1 MSFLLHWQCGIILLA
16 AVHALIS
23 LQFCKVSFVGHGRL
37 CSHLAEAIWCV
48 LALLDVWVRLGCSGG
63 AGLAHCLMEADVTV
77 FKARIRTGKAKQVT
91 DEFWV
96 YDNRCELP
104 NDIRW
109 DQGPVSL
116 RGRSPLLLYPA

>member
-1 MSFLLHWQCGIILLA
+1 M
-16 AVHALIS
+16 
-23 LQFCKVSFVGHGRL
+23 
-37 CSHLAEAIWCV
+37 
-48 LALLDVWVRLGCSGG
+48 
-63 AGLAHCLMEADVTV
+63 AHCLMEADVTV

-109 DQGPVSL
+109 EQSTDFLWGSI
-116 RGRSPLLLYPA
+116 LLLLCCA

>member
-1 MSFLLHWQCGIILLA
+1 M
-16 AVHALIS
+16 
-23 LQFCKVSFVGHGRL
+23 
-37 CSHLAEAIWCV
+37 
-48 LALLDVWVRLGCSGG
+48 LDVLVRLGCSGG

-104 NDIRW
+104 NDIRCG
-109 DQGPVSL
+109 QGPALMSGKTIFLLALHNAEAVCMSILLRLTLKITVETSSL
-116 RGRSPLLLYPA
+116 CTSRTHAGLLSDIAFGP